1 VSHPDADEFKELVRA
16 RTDLVSL
23 IAESVTLHS
32 QRGGREF
39 VGLCPFHDD
48 HNPSMRVYPDRQ
60 SFKCWSCTEGGDCF
74 SFVMLRERVSFPEAL
89 EMLARRANLEMPR
102 KYRREQG
109 ESGENK
115 NRLYEIVAWAENEF
129 HECLLKSPAAERA
142 RRYLKDR
149 DISATSTSKF
159 RLGYHPDNWEWLID
173 RARGRYT
180 PEQLTQVGLAGQR
193 SSGNG
198 FYDNFVDRVL
208 FPIRDAQKRA
218 VAFGGRVLPDS
229 KETGMGKY
237 WNGPDTVLFHKS
249 RLLYAL
255 DQARESISK
264 SRAVVVVEGYTDCI
278 IAHQQGL
285 TNFVATLGT
294 ALNESHVMN
303 LKRLAQRVVLVFDG
317 DGPGKLAAEKALPRF
332 LAQEVD
338 LRILTLPD
346 NLDPADFLAQRGP
359 EALIPLLDGA
369 EEAFRQKFRL
379 TIDRHGL
386 DSVDSRHR
394 VLSDM
399 LEVLSQVPSAS
410 GTGLASNWQMREN
423 VILGILSQD
432 LKISESHI
440 RERLGELRTAQ
451 QQKTGTTASRHAGDV
466 AQSPHPRDRLFPRK
480 ATRDELAELELLEII
495 FTLPEKVE
503 IVRREIDPAELTN
516 AHLRELLSVC
526 FQMHLEGVLP
536 AYDRVTARLED
547 ADLKNL
553 AAEIDLDAR
562 ERKVSNELL
571 EHTLGYFRQ
580 RRELR
585 DRARGALAGPH
596 GSQSP
601 DSLDPH
607 LLDGAARERLQQ
619 ATELHRKRV
628 SRTTLK

>member
-1 VSHPDADEFKELVRA
+1 MSQFDADEFKELVRS
-16 RTDLVSL
+16 RTDLVGL
-23 IAESVTLHS
+23 ISESVTLHS
-32 QRGGREF
+32 QRGGRLF

-48 HNPSMRVYPDRQ
+48 HNPSMQVHPDRQ
-60 SFKCWSCTEGGDCF
+60 SFKCWACGEGGDCF
-74 SFVMLRERVSFPEAL
+74 SFVMKRERVSFPEAL

-129 HECLLKSPAAERA
+129 HDCLLNSPAAERA

-149 DISATSTSKF
+149 DVSGPSLSKF

-180 PEQLTQVGLAGQR
+180 PEQLARVGLAGAR
-193 SSGNG
+193 SGGNG
-198 FYDNFVDRVL
+198 FYDHFVDRVL
-208 FPIRDAQKRA
+208 FPIRDAQKRP

-229 KETGMGKY
+229 KESGMGKY
-237 WNGPDTVLFHKS
+237 WNGPDTTLFHKS

-264 SRAVVVVEGYTDCI
+264 SGAVVVVEGYTDCI
-278 IAHQQGL
+278 MAHQHGL

-294 ALNESHVMN
+294 ALNETHVMN
-303 LKRLAQRVVLVFDG
+303 LKRLAQRVILVFDG
-317 DGPGKLAAEKALPRF
+317 DDAGRNAAEKALPRF
-332 LAQEVD
+332 LSQEVD

-346 NLDPADFLAQRGP
+346 DLDPADFLAQRGP
-359 EALIPLLDGA
+359 EALRPLLDHA

-379 TIDRHGL
+379 TVKRHGL

-394 VLSDM
+394 VLNDM
-399 LEVLSQVPSAS
+399 LEVLSQVPVSS
-410 GTGLASNWQMREN
+410 GSGLASNWQMREN

-432 LKISESHI
+432 LKISETHI
-440 RERLGELRTAQ
+440 RERLAGLRTAQ
-451 QQKTGTTASRHAGDV
+451 QQKTGTGRNSIDD
-466 AQSPHPRDRLFPRK
+466 AQTPRPANRLFPRSP
-480 ATRDELAELELLEII
+480 TRDERAELELLEII

-503 IVRREIDPAELTN
+503 MIQREIGPADFTN
-516 AHLRELLSVC
+516 THLRGLLSVC
-526 FQMHLEGVLP
+526 FQMHSEGVLP

-562 ERKVSNELL
+562 ERNVSNELL
-571 EHTLGYFRQ
+571 EHTLGYFRR
-580 RRELR
+580 RRELHQTP
-585 DRARGALAGPH
+585 AALTGPH
-596 GSQSP
+596 VSP
-601 DSLDPH
+601 APEALDE
-607 LLDGAARERLQQ
+607 GAREKLRQ

-628 SRTTLK
+628 SRTTVK